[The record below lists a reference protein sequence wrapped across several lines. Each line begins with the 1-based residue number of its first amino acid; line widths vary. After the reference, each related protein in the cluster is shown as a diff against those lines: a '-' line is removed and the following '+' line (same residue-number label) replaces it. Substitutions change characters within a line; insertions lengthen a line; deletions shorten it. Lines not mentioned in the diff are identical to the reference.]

1 MCLFFVQSIHI
12 TSFKR
17 HCVYIY
23 YCSFATFLKSP
34 GTVAVG
40 RIDATRGWDTCA
52 TRTEDAGLFPCCSP
66 GQGAGS
72 WHCSSCQQRTE
83 DCRTLCL
90 CPNVPVSGS
99 AHTAFTLYYTIFS
112 HRFLAHLML
121 VPRRKTGFP
130 TRIDSF
136 KIRSIINYFN
146 FKV

>member
-1 MCLFFVQSIHI
+1 MHAVYHQILQICKHTSQLSQYEVKCYCLMLRQASLDRCHQ
-12 TSFKR
+12 R
-17 HCVYIY
+17 LRYLC
-23 YCSFATFLKSP
+23 P
-34 GTVAVG
+34 E
-40 RIDATRGWDTCA
+40 GWRCW
-52 TRTEDAGLFPCCSP
+52 LLPCCSP

-72 WHCSSCQQRTE
+72 WHCSRCQGRTE

-90 CPNVPVSGS
+90 CPNVSVSGS
-99 AHTAFTLYYTIFS
+99 AHCPLLGAFTLYYTIFS